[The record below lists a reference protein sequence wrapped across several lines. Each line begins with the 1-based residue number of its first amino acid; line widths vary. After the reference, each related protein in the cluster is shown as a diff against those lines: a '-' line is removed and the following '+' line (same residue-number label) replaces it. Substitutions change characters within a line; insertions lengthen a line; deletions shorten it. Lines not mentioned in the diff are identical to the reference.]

1 MRLLGQSLFLGDSQ
15 TDVLNTGTQRL
26 VINVGIEVH
35 EKYPVCIRCGLENT
49 KCSNMGEEK
58 CIISAMQL
66 PTCSAGC
73 PWEDPVS
80 HLVAPRLLQHLSPAL
95 CHLPWH
101 TWNRNS
107 FLPSSS
113 HPPHIAL
120 SSSQRVPG
128 VLQHHIQHSL
138 TIGTSSLT
146 PFPPAFAVS
155 KEGIPDSCQHHTDVL
170 SFPRVH
176 KECTQGVASG
186 ILYAEEGQ
194 DDRISCTIL
203 YISKFIRALLEEP
216 QNNHQGRPGDTFV
229 TCQYLP
235 TYYLGR
241 GLVVPALY
249 QTFPRAERGNPA
261 PSMLLKPN
269 RICSS
274 ILLHYL
280 LLRQKHCSP
289 AAQHTVLAHNTACN

>member
-1 MRLLGQSLFLGDSQ
+1 MKYPANVKWGQQLQVRLLGQSLFLGDSQ

-155 KEGIPDSCQHHTDVL
+155 KEGIPDSCQHHTSAVI
-170 SFPRVH
+170 SQGAQRMYPR
-176 KECTQGVASG
+176 SG
-186 ILYAEEGQ
+186 IRNSVCRGGAGW
-194 DDRISCTIL
+194 
-203 YISKFIRALLEEP
+203 
-216 QNNHQGRPGDTFV
+216 QNQLHHS
-229 TCQYLP
+229 LH
-235 TYYLGR
+235 
-241 GLVVPALY
+241 
-249 QTFPRAERGNPA
+249 
-261 PSMLLKPN
+261 LKV
-269 RICSS
+269 
-274 ILLHYL
+274 H
-280 LLRQKHCSP
+280 
-289 AAQHTVLAHNTACN
+289 